1 MTTTE
6 STTSEQNQVQ
16 PAGFFDWL
24 RDLFHRFLVGTG
36 LEIEPTEELPQTS
49 DAPSAEYS
57 TPEAEE
63 DVIIAPGG
71 FRIQRPKT
79 QCNVNDVDV
88 TSFDALDPEVRK
100 DLSLLPPLPAV
111 VMELLKEIQNTSSS
125 AATVADIAANDPS
138 LAASLLRAV
147 NSAAFG
153 LSQKVTSV
161 SQAVSLLGFKS
172 VRSMVVRL
180 RLEAILPPRTPEA
193 AVAAEDLWIH
203 SMAVSYIAS
212 ALAARVTDVD
222 RGFVS
227 TLGLL
232 HDVGRLAIY
241 SREDDPIATLSA
253 THNSDTET
261 LLDRETKA
269 FGADHAAIG
278 AMLGNRWR
286 LPADITLAIRWHHDP
301 HKAFEPSDPP
311 ALRKAVHLVH
321 VANQLAKLGFTY
333 SNDMTID
340 LPDEASLE
348 LLGLKGSLTQLFD
361 PKIRAATTQA
371 ILVAEE
377 NTKRPLTVIRPFLKL
392 NFGEDAA
399 ALCKRLEQT
408 PSDTQ
413 RIAVGDS
420 AADIIERADQ
430 TFKFDAGERAAPAR
444 KNATSARF
452 TAKASTGSAKWLAK
466 SLPAHLQDASV
477 TPVTVACARAMLRAL
492 LPNLIA
498 SAQTIDVA
506 WKWENSQLQLAIKCP
521 AMAFHDRLPGGTSPD
536 LCRRALE
543 AEWANILNLGWFDI
557 ETSKDGQTL
566 LLRSR

>member
-1 MTTTE
+1 MTT
-6 STTSEQNQVQ
+6 SDHTTSQQDTAQ
-16 PAGFFDWL
+16 PVSFFEWL
-24 RDLFHRFLVGTG
+24 RALLHRFLVGAG
-36 LEIEPTEELPQTS
+36 LEIEPTDEMQQTS
-49 DAPSAEYS
+49 DAPTTQSP
-57 TPEAEE
+57 TPDAEE

-153 LSQKVTSV
+153 LSQKVTSI

-253 THNSDTET
+253 TGNSETQT
-261 LLDRETKA
+261 LLERETTA

-348 LLGLKGSLTQLFD
+348 LLGLKGSLAQLFD

-377 NTKRPLTVIRPFLKL
+377 NTKRPLTVVRPFLKL

-399 ALCKRLEQT
+399 ALCHRLEQT

-413 RIAVGDS
+413 RISVGDGGV
-420 AADIIERADQ
+420 DLLERADQ
-430 TFKFDAGERAAPAR
+430 TFKFDAGERSAPAR
-444 KNATSARF
+444 RNATSARF

-477 TPVTVACARAMLRAL
+477 TPLTVACARAMLRAL
-492 LPNLIA
+492 LPNLIP
-498 SAQTIDVA
+498 SAATIDVA
-506 WKWENSQLQLAIKCP
+506 WKWEGSQLQLAVRSP
-521 AMAFHDRLPGGTSPD
+521 AIAFRERLPAGTSPD

>member
-1 MTTTE
+1 MTTPHT
-6 STTSEQNQVQ
+6 TTSRRAPEQ
-16 PAGFFDWL
+16 PASFFDWL
-24 RDLFHRFLVGTG
+24 RTLLRRLLIGT
-36 LEIEPTEELPQTS
+36 ETEVAAPD
-49 DAPSAEYS
+49 DASESVAASTVNPS
-57 TPEAEE
+57 PEAEE

-79 QCNVNDVDV
+79 QCNVADVDV

-125 AATVADIAANDPS
+125 AGTVADIAANDPS

-180 RLEAILPPRTPEA
+180 RLEAILPPRTPA
-193 AVAAEDLWIH
+193 AAAAAEDLWVH

-212 ALAARVTDVD
+212 VLAARVPDVD

-241 SREDDPIATLSA
+241 SRENDPVAAMHAAAI
-253 THNSDTET
+253 SDGLTMLE
-261 LLDRETKA
+261 REAKA
-269 FGADHAAIG
+269 FGADHTAIG
-278 AMLGNRWR
+278 AMLGNRWK
-286 LPADITLAIRWHHDP
+286 LPADLTVAIRWHHDP
-301 HKAFEPSDPP
+301 AKAFEPTDPP
-311 ALRKAVHLVH
+311 ALRKAVYLVH
-321 VANQLAKLGFTY
+321 LANQLAKLGFAY
-333 SNDMTID
+333 SDDMIID
-340 LPDEASLE
+340 LPVEGSLE
-348 LLGLKGSLTQLFD
+348 LLGLRGSLAQLFD
-361 PKIRAATTQA
+361 AKVRGAVTQA

-377 NTKRPLTVIRPFLKL
+377 NSKRPLTVVRPFLKL
-392 NFGEDAA
+392 NFGDDAA
-399 ALCKRLEQT
+399 ALCRRLEQT

-413 RIAVGDS
+413 RIAVGDGGI
-420 AADIIERADQ
+420 DLIDQ
-430 TFKFDAGERAAPAR
+430 AEHTFKFESGENSAPPR

-452 TAKASTGSAKWLAK
+452 SAKMTGGAAKWLAK
-466 SLPAHLQDASV
+466 SLPAHLIEASV
-477 TPVTVACARAMLRAL
+477 TPVTMACARTTLRAL
-492 LPNLIA
+492 IPNLIPTGA
-498 SAQTIDVA
+498 TADVA
-506 WKWENSQLQLAIKCP
+506 WKWDGSQLQLAIRSS
-521 AMAFHDRLPGGTSPD
+521 AMAFRARLPAGTAPE

-543 AEWANILNLGWFDI
+543 AEWANILNLCWFNI
-557 ETSKDGQTL
+557 ESSKDGQTL
-566 LLRSR
+566 LLRSC